1 MTECVEVQLQPATS
15 QSVLPGGIYTD
26 EKQAYPGHMG
36 HGARDHS
43 RRPQSFAASGSSV
56 VNASHSR
63 EAEEDS
69 RQSSAS
75 SLRSPAV
82 CSTSAYASREAA
94 TAGKHACGRHLES
107 SGEPRA
113 ASWPGW
119 ENPARLLLSA
129 STRFSVRPPLGRP
142 QQPGAP
148 PEHRLAP
155 DAAKHGLPRAT
166 ASRKPPAPRPASGD
180 GRACSGGPGLGG
192 LLFRHTEAR
201 HCRGVEGGALEQ
213 RPRQHHREVRARHP
227 RSARLQRLAAFPRA
241 AGPTGGRSR
250 ATTQGTS
257 GLGARVLV
265 VLLHLLEGEEADG
278 RQPVPRAV
286 RTRLMRVVRWTRG
299 EGGWDQGVGVGV
311 GARGR
316 ATG

>member
-1 MTECVEVQLQPATS
+1 MAPVITLVVPSRLQHRARRSLARPTAERPRKTPAS
-15 QSVLPGGIYTD
+15 RLHPHC
-26 EKQAYPGHMG
+26 A
-36 HGARDHS
+36 
-43 RRPQSFAASGSSV
+43 RRPFAAPARTRAGRRPPP
-56 VNASHSR
+56 ASTPVG
-63 EAEEDS
+63 E
-69 RQSSAS
+69 
-75 SLRSPAV
+75 
-82 CSTSAYASREAA
+82 
-94 TAGKHACGRHLES
+94 HLES

-213 RPRQHHREVRARHP
+213 RPRKHHREVRARHP
-227 RSARLQRLAAFPRA
+227 HSARLQRLAAFPRA

-299 EGGWDQGVGVGV
+299 DGGWDQW
-311 GARGR
+311 
-316 ATG
+316 

>member
-1 MTECVEVQLQPATS
+1 MVRALTSTRCALGALARETVRSTAVKARWPAPRVRRERSPLFGGRHTWLS
-15 QSVLPGGIYTD
+15 LKVGRWWQSRMCRLFYTTVRTYSTVPGSTVAACHVAVCHRGGISIRKG
-26 EKQAYPGHMG
+26 EKNLPLKISQPQARP

-56 VNASHSR
+56 VSASHSI

-119 ENPARLLLSA
+119 ENPARLLLSV

-180 GRACSGGPGLGG
+180 GRACSGGPGLDG

-201 HCRGVEGGALEQ
+201 HCRGVEGDI
-213 RPRQHHREVRARHP
+213 
-227 RSARLQRLAAFPRA
+227 
-241 AGPTGGRSR
+241 
-250 ATTQGTS
+250 
-257 GLGARVLV
+257 
-265 VLLHLLEGEEADG
+265 GEI
-278 RQPVPRAV
+278 
-286 RTRLMRVVRWTRG
+286 
-299 EGGWDQGVGVGV
+299 
-311 GARGR
+311 
-316 ATG
+316 